1 MAAEGTTTAL
11 MTAED
16 FFDWLQRP
24 ENQGKHFELVRG
36 EVVEMSRPGELH
48 CHICGNVTGIFYN
61 YIRQRRKGRVLPN
74 DAGLI
79 LAREPDTVRGPD
91 VVFFDDVK
99 PYDQLNPKFAE
110 DLPALA
116 VEVLSPNDR
125 IGKVTRRIMEFLT
138 AGVRLVWLVDPDAR
152 DVTVYRQGREP
163 QVFDMTQELT
173 GEDVLPDFRCPVA
186 ELFVV
191 VGG

>member
-1 MAAEGTTTAL
+1 MTTQATARAL
-11 MTAED
+11 MTAEG

-61 YIRQRRKGRVLPN
+61 FIRQRRKGRVLPN
-74 DAGLI
+74 DAGII
-79 LAREPDTVRGPD
+79 LARDPDTVRGPD
-91 VVFFDDVK
+91 VVFFDEVK

-110 DLPALA
+110 GLPVLA

-125 IGKVTRRIMEFLT
+125 IGKVTRRISELLK
-138 AGVRLVWLVDPDAR
+138 AGIRLVWIIDPDAR

-163 QVFDMTQELT
+163 QVFDATQELT
-173 GEDVLPDFRCPVA
+173 GGDVLPDFRCPVGD
-186 ELFVV
+186 LFIVI
-191 VGG
+191 GE